1 MGFHFAGG
9 HEKLPNFITLFKVP
23 VFALRLSPPPDSL
36 RANFLGHTS
45 DSTITSR
52 QLSDLIQNHVFTG
65 FGRQTGLVGL
75 KKKKRKKEE
84 NEFNK
89 KYLYIFLFSF
99 KAPFFCL
106 P

>member
-1 MGFHFAGG
+1 MGFCFPGG
-9 HEKLPNFITLFKVP
+9 QEKLPNFITLFKVP

-36 RANFLGHTS
+36 GANLLGYTS

-52 QLSDLIQNHVFTG
+52 QLSDLVQNHIFTA

-75 KKKKRKKEE
+75 KKRKKEE

-89 KYLYIFLFSF
+89 EYLYIFLF
-99 KAPFFCL
+99 
-106 P
+106 